1 MTTQTLT
8 IGKRRFVVVA
18 ERDFVRLQKL
28 AAKREVIADFADDA
42 MKDLRAYRRT
52 RKAAGW
58 KSVKR
63 RLGI

>member
-18 ERDFVRLQKL
+18 ERDFARLQKL
-28 AAKREVIADFADDA
+28 AGKQQVRALFADDA

-52 RKAAGW
+52 RQATDW
-58 KSVKR
+58 KRIKR